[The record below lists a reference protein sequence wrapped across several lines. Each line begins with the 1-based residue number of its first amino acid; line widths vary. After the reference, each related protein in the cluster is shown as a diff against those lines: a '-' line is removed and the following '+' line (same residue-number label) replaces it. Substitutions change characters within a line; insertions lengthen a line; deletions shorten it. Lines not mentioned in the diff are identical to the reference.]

1 MFYILSKVLG
11 FVLMPIGI
19 TIILLIVSYSIKNR
33 TKSRRIL
40 LLAIIF
46 LYVSNN
52 PFIVNELMLW
62 WEVPPTSVK
71 KLPQHDV
78 GIVLTGGITNDD
90 KLPHEN
96 TFLGK
101 SADRAGQAIHLY
113 KLGKIKKILIS
124 GGSANILGKA
134 TKMESIEVAKFMM
147 VCGVKHQDI
156 LLDTLSKNTRENA
169 VYSAKILKKFFPNQ
183 RYVLLTSG
191 FHMKRS
197 VECFEKI
204 GVKVTPF
211 GTSYNSHERQF
222 IPGYILGLR
231 EDYFMYSMH
240 IFHELVGYLT
250 YWMMGYV

>member
-1 MFYILSKVLG
+1 MFYILSKILG

-19 TIILLIVSYSIKNR
+19 SMILLIFSFITKNR
-33 TKSRRIL
+33 TKSRRYL
-40 LLAIIF
+40 FVAIIF
-46 LYVSNN
+46 LYVCNN

-62 WEVPPTSVK
+62 WEVPPTSVT

-101 SADRAGQAIHLY
+101 SADRAGQTIHLY

-124 GGSANILGKA
+124 GGSANILGKI
-134 TKMESIEVAKFMM
+134 TKIESAEVAKFMM

-169 VYSAKILKKFFPNQ
+169 IYSSRILKKYFPNQ

-197 VECFEKI
+197 VECFEKV

-211 GTSYNSHERQF
+211 GTSYNSHEFQF
-222 IPGYILGLR
+222 IPGYLLGLR
-231 EDYFMYSMH
+231 EDYFVYSMH
-240 IFHELVGYLT
+240 IFHEIIGYLT
-250 YWMMGYV
+250 YWVMGYV

>member
-19 TIILLIVSYSIKNR
+19 TVILLIISFSTKNR
-33 TKSRRIL
+33 TKSRRYL
-40 LLAIIF
+40 LVALIF
-46 LYVSNN
+46 IYASNN

-62 WEVPPTSVK
+62 WEVPPTSVT

-96 TFLGK
+96 TFLAK
-101 SADRAGQAIHLY
+101 SADRAWQAVHLY

-124 GGSANILGKA
+124 GGSANILGKV
-134 TKMESIEVAKFMM
+134 TKMESVEASKFMM
-147 VCGVKHQDI
+147 ICGVKHQDI

-169 VYSAKILKKFFPNQ
+169 VYSSRILKKYFPNQ

-191 FHMKRS
+191 FHMKRA
-197 VECFEKI
+197 VECFEKV

-211 GTSYNSHERQF
+211 GTSYNSHEFQF
-222 IPGYILGLR
+222 IPGYLLGLR
-231 EDYFMYSMH
+231 EDYFVYSMH
-240 IFHELVGYLT
+240 IFHEIIGYLT
-250 YWMMGYV
+250 YWVMGYV